1 MTRLAS
7 SLFALIASIILLV
20 AGNAFLMTLLGLR
33 LSHENFSTSL
43 IGAILVCYSIGFV
56 VGTVFAERVVERVGH
71 IRAFAVFA
79 TTLAISIQ
87 IYPLAVNAPLWA
99 ALRAFAGF
107 AMAGLMIVMESWFSS
122 RATNEN
128 RARLFAVYQ
137 VVFFLSTASGQLLIN
152 IGSADSMLPFT
163 IAAMLVS
170 LAVIPLSLTRMHA
183 PPIEGAERLSLVGL
197 YRISPI
203 GVSGSLIA
211 GLLTSAFYAMAP
223 VYADRI
229 GLPTDRLS
237 LFMASA
243 IVGAMILA
251 WPIGRLCDRF
261 NRRRVLMFVLATA
274 AAASVAIPFVGG
286 EQPQLLIVMVA
297 LYMGLSA
304 ALYPVSVAITNDQMP
319 THQITAA
326 STTLL
331 LAYGIGSCIGPVAV
345 AAAMD
350 QYGPNGLFYTNT
362 GFLLVLAVYLLY
374 RLQRRAD
381 VPESERVDY
390 YTTSPSGGYGLYE
403 IDPRN
408 TEFHRHT
415 ETRGQAGLRIGR
427 MVLGAAGRAHSAVRQ
442 PPR

>member
-1 MTRLAS
+1 MSRLAA
-7 SLFALIASIILLV
+7 SLVALIASIILLIS
-20 AGNAFLMTLLGLR
+20 GNAFLMTLLGLR
-33 LSHENFSTSL
+33 LSHEGLTTTV
-43 IGAILVCYSIGFV
+43 IGWIMVCYSVGFV
-56 VGTVFAERVVERVGH
+56 AGTLFAERVVERVGH

-79 TTLAISIQ
+79 TVLAVSIQ

-99 ALRAFAGF
+99 ALRALGGF

-122 RATNEN
+122 RASNDN

-152 IGSADSMLPFT
+152 IGETDAVFPFT
-163 IAAMLVS
+163 LAAILVG

-183 PPIEGAERLSLVGL
+183 PPIEGAERLSLIAL
-197 YRISPI
+197 YRISPV

-211 GLLTSAFYAMAP
+211 GLLISAFYAMAP

-229 GLPTDRLS
+229 GLPTNRVS

-243 IVGAMILA
+243 IVGAMVLA
-251 WPIGRLCDRF
+251 WPVGRLCDRF
-261 NRRRVLMFVLATA
+261 NRRRVLMAVLAVA
-274 AAASVAIPFVGG
+274 AAASIAIPLMGS
-286 EQPQLLIVMVA
+286 EHPRLLIAVVG

-319 THQITAA
+319 THRITAA

-331 LAYGIGSCIGPVAV
+331 LSYGIGSCIGPIV
-345 AAAMD
+345 AASVMD
-350 QYGPNGLFYTNT
+350 EFGPNGLFFTNT
-362 GFLLVLAVYLLY
+362 GFLLLLAIYLLY

-381 VPESERVDY
+381 VPEDERVDY
-390 YTTSPSGGYGLYE
+390 YTTSPHGGYGLYE

-408 TEFHRHT
+408 TEFSRAK
-415 ETRGQAGLRIGR
+415 ETPGQAGLRIGR
-427 MVLGAAGRAHSAVRQ
+427 MVLGAAGRAQSAVRR
-442 PPR
+442 P

>member
-7 SLFALIASIILLV
+7 SLIALIASIILLV

-33 LSHENFSTSL
+33 LSHEGFSTSL
-43 IGAILVCYSIGFV
+43 IGWILVCYSVGFV
-56 VGTVFAERVVERVGH
+56 GGTLFAERVVERVGH

-87 IYPLAVNAPLWA
+87 IYPLAVSAPLWA
-99 ALRAFAGF
+99 GLRALAGF

-122 RATNEN
+122 RATNAN

-152 IGSADSMLPFT
+152 IGSADSALPFT
-163 IAAMLVS
+163 LATILVS

-183 PPIEGAERLSLVGL
+183 PPIEGAERLSLVAL

-211 GLLTSAFYAMAP
+211 GLLTSAFYALAP
-223 VYADRI
+223 VYADRV

-243 IVGAMILA
+243 IVGAMVLA

-261 NRRRVLMFVLATA
+261 NRRRVLMFVLAVA
-274 AAASVAIPFVGG
+274 AAASVAIPLINPDHAVRLIGVVG
-286 EQPQLLIVMVA
+286 

-319 THQITAA
+319 SHQITAA

-331 LAYGIGSCIGPVAV
+331 LAYGIGSCIGPVAASAV
-345 AAAMD
+345 MD
-350 QYGPNGLFYTNT
+350 RVGPNGLFYTNT
-362 GFLLVLAVYLLY
+362 AFLLALAVYLLY
-374 RLQRRAD
+374 RLRRRAD
-381 VPESERVDY
+381 VPAEDRVDY
-390 YTTSPSGGYGLYE
+390 YTTSPSGGYALYE
-403 IDPRN
+403 LDPRN
-408 TEFHRHT
+408 TEFHRGP
-415 ETRGQAGLRIGR
+415 EGPGRAGLRIGK
-427 MVLGAAGRAHSAVRQ
+427 MLLGAAGRAQSAVRQ
-442 PPR
+442 S

>member
-33 LSHENFSTSL
+33 LSHEGFSTSL
-43 IGAILVCYSIGFV
+43 IGWILVCYSVGFTIG
-56 VGTVFAERVVERVGH
+56 TIFAERVVERVGH

-79 TTLAISIQ
+79 TALAVTVQ

-99 ALRAFAGF
+99 ALRAFGGF

-122 RATNEN
+122 RANNEN

-152 IGSADSMLPFT
+152 IGAPDSTLPFT
-163 IAAMLVS
+163 LAAILVG

-183 PPIEGAERLSLVGL
+183 PPIEGAERLSLVRL

-203 GVSGSLIA
+203 GVSGSLIG
-211 GLLTSAFYAMAP
+211 GLLISAFYAMAP
-223 VYADRI
+223 VFADRI
-229 GLPTDRLS
+229 GLPTDRLA

-243 IVGAMILA
+243 IVGAMMLA
-251 WPIGRLCDRF
+251 WPVGRLCDRF
-261 NRRRVLMFVLATA
+261 NRRRVLMLVLAV
-274 AAASVAIPFVGG
+274 AAASSIAIPFVGS
-286 EQPQLLIVMVA
+286 EQPRLLIVMVG
-297 LYMGLSA
+297 LYMGLAA
-304 ALYPVSVAITNDQMP
+304 ALYPVSVAITNDQMSS
-319 THQITAA
+319 HQITAA

-331 LAYGIGSCIGPVAV
+331 LAYGIGSCIGPVV
-345 AAAMD
+345 AAAVMD
-350 QYGPNGLFYTNT
+350 EFGPNGLFYTNT
-362 GFLLVLAVYLLY
+362 GFLLVLAIYLLY

-408 TEFHRHT
+408 TDFHRQA
-415 ETRGQAGLRIGR
+415 ETRGQAGLRIGKQF
-427 MVLGAAGRAHSAVRQ
+427 LGAAGRAHSAVRK
-442 PPR
+442 P